1 MDKVFA
7 SPEEAVADIADGSTV
22 AVSGFGVAHNYPS
35 SLTRALRDRG
45 TRELCVVC
53 NALGMSADFR
63 PQILVENRQVRKLIA
78 SFSARPGPRSPAE
91 EQIAAGEIELELV
104 PQGILVGR
112 MRAAGA
118 GVPAFYSPTGADT
131 VLAEGKEI
139 RVFDGRAHV
148 LELALPVDYAL
159 LRAHRAD
166 RFGNVQFRGSTRHFN
181 PSFAKAARVAIVEVD
196 EIVEPGEISPEDVGL
211 PGIFISRVVR
221 NTMQV
226 ELPPG
231 TGRKGRSP
239 DSSRAYDGRP
249 GLSRAQIAGRAARLL
264 PEGSYVNLGT
274 GLPALLA
281 YHLADRDVTLHAE
294 NGLLGYGALDDGQ
307 ELDPDIY
314 DAAGGFV
321 AVRPGGSFFE
331 SVTSF
336 EMARS
341 GRLAS
346 VVLGAYQVGERGD
359 LANWSTPE
367 QVGGGIG
374 GAMDLV
380 AGAAELI
387 VVMEHTDSRGRP
399 KLVGECT
406 YPLTGR
412 ACVDVVV
419 TDLALLRRRDGRFT
433 IEEVAPGF
441 TAGEVADLTEMAVDI
456 ATDVRV
462 LGEDGG

>member
-1 MDKVFA
+1 MDKVIA
-7 SPEEAVADIADGSTV
+7 SPEDAIADIPDGATI

-45 TRELCVVC
+45 TRDLCVVC
-53 NALGMSADFR
+53 NALGVSTDFR
-63 PQILVENRQVRKLIA
+63 PQILVENRQVRRLVA
-78 SFSARPGPRSPAE
+78 SFSARPGARAAAE
-91 EQIAAGEIELELV
+91 EQIAAGEIQLELV
-104 PQGILVGR
+104 PQGILVER

-118 GVPAFYSPTGADT
+118 GVPAFYSPVGVDT
-131 VLAEGKEI
+131 VLAEGKEV
-139 RVFDGRAHV
+139 RLFNGRPHV
-148 LELALPVDYAL
+148 LEEALPVDYAL
-159 LRAHRAD
+159 LRAYRAD
-166 RFGNVQFRGSTRHFN
+166 RLGNVQFRGSTRHFN

-211 PGIFISRVVR
+211 PGIFVERVVR
-221 NTMQV
+221 STMQV

-239 DSSRAYDGRP
+239 DSSREYLGRP
-249 GLSRAQIAGRAARLL
+249 AVSRARIARRAASLL
-264 PEGSYVNLGT
+264 PDGGYVNLGT

-281 YHLADRDVTLHAE
+281 YHLAGRDVTLHAE
-294 NGLLGYGALDDGQ
+294 NGLLGYGALDEGD
-307 ELDPDIY
+307 ELDPEIY

-321 AVRPGGSFFE
+321 ATRPGASFFE

-341 GRLAS
+341 GRLAA
-346 VVLGAYQVGERGD
+346 VVLGAYQVSQDGD

-374 GAMDLV
+374 GAMDLI
-380 AGAAELI
+380 AGARQLI

-399 KLVGECT
+399 KLVRECT

-419 TDLALLRRRDGRFT
+419 TDLALMRRRDGRFA

-441 TAGEVADLTEMAVDI
+441 TAGEVASLTEMEVTVADE
-456 ATDVRV
+456 VRT
-462 LGEDGG
+462 LA

>member
-1 MDKVFA
+1 VDKVFA
-7 SPEEAVADIADGSTV
+7 SPEDAVADIADGATI

-35 SLTRALRDRG
+35 SLTRALRDQG
-45 TRELCVVC
+45 TSNLCVVC
-53 NALGMSADFR
+53 NALGLGTDYR
-63 PQILVENRQVRKLIA
+63 PQILVENHQVRRLVA
-78 SFSARPGPRSPAE
+78 SFSARPGQRSAAE

-104 PQGILVGR
+104 PQGILVER

-118 GVPAFYSPTGADT
+118 GVPAFYSPVGVDT
-131 VLAEGKEI
+131 ALAEGKEL
-139 RVFDGRAHV
+139 RVFDGRPHV
-148 LELALPVDYAL
+148 LEHALPVDFAL
-159 LRAHRAD
+159 LRARRAD
-166 RFGNVQFRGSTRHFN
+166 RLGNVQFRGSTRHFN
-181 PSFAKAARVAIVEVD
+181 ASFAKAAREAIVEVD

-211 PGIFISRVVR
+211 PGIFVTRVVR
-221 NTMQV
+221 STMRV
-226 ELPPG
+226 GLPAG
-231 TGRKGRSP
+231 SGRRGRAP
-239 DSSRAYDGRP
+239 DSSRDYAGRP
-249 GLSRAQIAGRAARLL
+249 GLSRAEVARRAARLL

-281 YHLADRDVTLHAE
+281 YHLAGRDVTLHAE
-294 NGLLGYGALDDGQ
+294 NGLLGYAALPEGQ
-307 ELDPDIY
+307 EPDPEIY

-321 AVRPGGSFFE
+321 AVQPGASYFE

-341 GRLAS
+341 GRLAA

-359 LANWSTPE
+359 LANWSTPD

-374 GAMDLV
+374 GAMDLI
-380 AGAAELI
+380 AGARQLI

-399 KLVGECT
+399 KLVADCT

-419 TDLALLRRRDGRFT
+419 TDLALLRRHGGRFA

-441 TAGEVADLTEMAVDI
+441 TVADVAERTEMELAVAGEVG
-456 ATDVRV
+456 V
-462 LGEDGG
+462 LGQA